1 MVKGPDVIYEWFN
14 TIFVADSLSTALN
27 NRNKLA
33 AGKSHVTRDG
43 ILVGKNWTKTI
54 AGENEGGFLLRQK
67 ELKDIDQ
74 AIEQL
79 ELEIDEIVSTIE
91 QLRTDISQLEAQK
104 EQLQMD
110 VNMGHRRVSE
120 LSANISS
127 KKHKID
133 QIKQRNVQ
141 INTESEQLQLQIEID
156 ETSVKKARGQL
167 EEAIEIATELEQQKQ
182 DQERSQ
188 HDLVMVKEQAKT
200 SLSNAS
206 NFFYQQKLLLQS
218 LEGKSTSTEHGIER
232 QQQHL
237 DRLQQRKA
245 DLIKLM
251 SQDSNPLEEKQ
262 KELEQLLIQ
271 RVETEKQR
279 DNLRQQTQAC
289 QAELELLERQ
299 RSDHNAS
306 IEHARTKLENAKLE
320 QQSNQLKKEA
330 FDEQIKQ
337 RGFIAQE
344 VLSEI
349 DPGHNTEYKQNE
361 MERLQSS
368 IVRLEPV
375 NLAAISEFE
384 EESERKNYLDQQN
397 DDLIEALETLE
408 KAIRKIDKE
417 TRTLFKDTFEAINT
431 NIKVLFPKLFGGGHC
446 FLELTSDDLLTTGV
460 SIMARPPGKRIS
472 NIQLLSGGE
481 KALTAVAMVFSI
493 FNLNPA
499 PFCMLDEVD
508 APLDDA
514 NVGRFSKMVKEMSD
528 KVQFLFVTHNKVT
541 MEIANQLNG
550 VTMREPGV
558 SRLVSVDLAEA
569 EKMIN

>member
-1 MVKGPDVIYEWFN
+1 LNSALKN
-14 TIFVADSLSTALN
+14 RSQLSN
-27 NRNKLA
+27 
-33 AGKSHVTRDG
+33 GQSSVTPEG
-43 ILVGKNWTKTI
+43 ILIGKNWIKTI

-67 ELKDIDQ
+67 ELKELDKSIAKAEDAIQ
-74 AIEQL
+74 QTVKQIEQARADINRL
-79 ELEIDEIVSTIE
+79 EG
-91 QLRTDISQLEAQK
+91 QK

-110 VNMGHRRVSE
+110 VNMGHRRLSE
-120 LSANISS
+120 LNANISS
-127 KKHKID
+127 KKHKIE
-133 QIKQRNVQ
+133 QIELRNVQ
-141 INTESEQLQLQIEID
+141 LNTKQEQLQVQIEID
-156 ETSVKKARGQL
+156 ETSVKKARAQL
-167 EEAIEIATELEQQKQ
+167 EEAIEIANELNQQKAQ
-182 DQERSQ
+182 QERSQ
-188 HDLVMVKEQAKT
+188 HDLVVTKEQAKKT
-200 SLSNAS
+200 LADTS
-206 NFFYQQKLLLQS
+206 NFYYQQKLLSQS
-218 LEGKSTSTEHGIER
+218 LESKVNSLNNGIER
-232 QQQHL
+232 QKQHL

-245 DLIKLM
+245 DLIKQM
-251 SQDSNPLEEKQ
+251 SQDSNPLEAKQ
-262 KELEQLLIQ
+262 KELDELLEKRIQ
-271 RVETEKQR
+271 TEKQR
-279 DNLRQQTQAC
+279 DALRQQTQEC
-289 QAELELLERQ
+289 QAELDVLERQ

-306 IEHARTKLENAKLE
+306 IEHARSKLENARLE
-320 QQSNQLKKEA
+320 QQSNQLRTDNYA
-330 FDEQIKQ
+330 EQITEK
-337 RGFIAQE
+337 GFVVKDILENIQE
-344 VLSEI
+344 
-349 DPGHNTEYKQNE
+349 GQNTEFKQNE
-361 MERLQSS
+361 MERLTRS
-368 IVRLEPV
+368 IERLEPV
-375 NLAAISEFE
+375 NLAAISEYE
-384 EESERKNYLDQQN
+384 EENERKDYLDQQN
-397 DDLIEALETLE
+397 DDLVEALETLE

-431 NIKVLFPKLFGGGHC
+431 NIKILFPKLFGGGHC

-569 EKMIN
+569 ESMIND